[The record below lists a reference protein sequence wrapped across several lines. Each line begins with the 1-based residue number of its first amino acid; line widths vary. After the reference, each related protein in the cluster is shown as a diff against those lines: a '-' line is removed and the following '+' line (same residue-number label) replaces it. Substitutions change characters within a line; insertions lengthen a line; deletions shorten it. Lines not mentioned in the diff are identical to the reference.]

1 MTDHLY
7 RVRVI
12 AFPEGS
18 TKVVNYPGDEEP
30 DHRVPVPGW
39 APPGWKPEGDYI
51 RLVGTAQFVWPSTR
65 QVYRSRSTAK
75 RRAELLES
83 LGATV
88 VIERCNKIVWPEH
101 PLDEAIELV
110 TVCPQNAVRR
120 NAPDEREDGDKSPMG
135 RLRRRLEAHQ

>member
-18 TKVVNYPGDEEP
+18 TKTVNYPGDEEP

-39 APPGWKPEGDYI
+39 TPPGWKPEGDYI

-88 VIERCNKIVWPEH
+88 VIERSNKIVWPER
-101 PLDEAIELV
+101 PVDEAIELV
-110 TVCPQNAVRR
+110 TVRPQKAVRR
-120 NAPDEREDGDKSPMG
+120 NAPEEVERLDEFTVS
-135 RLRRRLEAHQ
+135 RLRRRLESHQ

>member
-12 AFPEGS
+12 KFPEGS
-18 TKVVNYPGDEEP
+18 TEPVYYPGEEEP
-30 DHRVPVPGW
+30 DHWVPVPGW
-39 APPGWKPEGDYI
+39 APPGWKPEGNYI
-51 RLVGTAQFVWPSTR
+51 KLVGTDQFVWPSTR

-88 VIERCNKIVWPEH
+88 VIERSNKIVWPEH

-110 TVCPQNAVRR
+110 TARPQKAVRR
-120 NAPDEREDGDKSPMG
+120 NAPEEVERLDEFAVS
-135 RLRRRLEAHQ
+135 RLQRRLESHQ